1 MLAGGQRLWPKES
14 SPVGDAGWI
23 IGVLNT
29 NSSLNAVL
37 CALLEII
44 ILRVAT
50 SVLEIKP

>member
-1 MLAGGQRLWPKES
+1 MLARGQRLWPKES

-37 CALLEII
+37 
-44 ILRVAT
+44 
-50 SVLEIKP
+50 VLSLK